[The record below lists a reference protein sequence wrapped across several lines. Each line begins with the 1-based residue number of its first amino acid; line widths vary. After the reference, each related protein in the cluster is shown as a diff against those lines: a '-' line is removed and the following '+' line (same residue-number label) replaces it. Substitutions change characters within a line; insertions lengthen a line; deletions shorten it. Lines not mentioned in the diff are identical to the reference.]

1 MADAGELTVDR
12 ELEKGLRCVQQLLV
26 DPRDALAFHG
36 MVRHLTTSIKNAFSS
51 SQAMATGTRDVRSR
65 MQATRQHVQL
75 IVDTLDRA
83 DRPLAAR
90 AMLSQAFISAAR
102 GDKRPGHG
110 ASQRTSG
117 RDVYA
122 LCERLDYGVLSLQRT
137 RDLYAAGTKPAAT
150 GTQKSK
156 AAEEDPGFWRNYT
169 LDVDRTVAGCLDALI
184 GLLTFLLT
192 VRDDDDDD
200 DNHHGRQDPTDL
212 LNLGED
218 SMPQIS
224 STTAEHN
231 DEIDLAG
238 ESLSKH
244 GHILLVELGDDS
256 NLIRATVDGHVAR
269 CRILRSLCEG
279 DSRSAGILGIEMA
292 QLRPLF
298 DRTAG

>member
-36 MVRHLTTSIKNAFSS
+36 MVRHLTTSIKNAFSPA
-51 SQAMATGTRDVRSR
+51 QAAATGTRDVRSGL
-65 MQATRQHVQL
+65 QATRQHVQL

-83 DRPLAAR
+83 NRPLAAR

-102 GDKRPGHG
+102 GDKKPGHG
-110 ASQRTSG
+110 GSQRTSG
-117 RDVYA
+117 KDVYA

-150 GTQKSK
+150 STEKSK

-192 VRDDDDDD
+192 VRDDDDND
-200 DNHHGRQDPTDL
+200 HGRKDQTDL
-212 LNLGED
+212 LDLGED
-218 SMPQIS
+218 SMPQVS
-224 STTAEHN
+224 STTAEPN

-238 ESLSKH
+238 ESLLKH
-244 GHILLVELGDDS
+244 SHTLLVDLGDGS

-279 DSRSAGILGIEMA
+279 DSRSAGVLGIEMI

-298 DRTAG
+298 DRMAG